1 MPFNIAPA
9 LECLLLNISSTVCF
23 PIRTALLR
31 LVPGSTFPAALQR
44 ECQLRSS
51 AFPNQTDNLS
61 LRCFSRKSKN
71 HCILFPVRLVPSL
84 IHGGRW
90 SLVCLQIGRG
100 HPGQTWC
107 WSQLFNFSSDA
118 RIIWITSRCQYLFF
132 VHATPNP
139 SSFIFKECPR
149 TIVLAVVRAMHH
161 MHQWYLATSRQKA
174 KGWICTTSIPSWTHW
189 FLSFVRVSLRV
200 VTSLSNPG
208 VWDLT
213 HWSQEARWGAA
224 RRAGPGQTVWDLP
237 RSSEFVPPGTVELLI
252 QHGRKLKVCTATMQP
267 NARQV
272 LLPGDRSLIEAC
284 LACELHLKVVWH
296 GWTAWAEW
304 KCPFSCQIY
313 KSTRLQDDATSWPSF
328 AWSHCEIDI
337 CQLMI
342 LQFKVWPG
350 WPSSGW
356 QVVYKWCFSFGICI
370 GQFPWHFFRQG
381 PASTRGGAIPVL
393 EIKPS
398 DGRWWQTDEK
408 DETDNWHQVTSLAT
422 SLASPQA
429 TLTSARWT
437 RVISCA

>member
-1 MPFNIAPA
+1 MPVFV
-9 LECLLLNISSTVCF
+9 LL
-23 PIRTALLR
+23 
-31 LVPGSTFPAALQR
+31 
-44 ECQLRSS
+44 
-51 AFPNQTDNLS
+51 
-61 LRCFSRKSKN
+61 SR
-71 HCILFPVRLVPSL
+71 
-84 IHGGRW
+84 
-90 SLVCLQIGRG
+90 
-100 HPGQTWC
+100 
-107 WSQLFNFSSDA
+107 
-118 RIIWITSRCQYLFF
+118 
-132 VHATPNP
+132 HAQSGK

-149 TIVLAVVRAMHH
+149 TIALAVVRA
-161 MHQWYLATSRQKA
+161 MHQWYLATSRQKTKA
-174 KGWICTTSIPSWTHW
+174 WICTTSIPSWTHW
-189 FLSFVRVSLRV
+189 FLRFVRVSLRG

-237 RSSEFVPPGTVELLI
+237 RSSEFVPPGTVEFLI

-381 PASTRGGAIPVL
+381 PASTRRGHSSSWNQAKRWPVVA
-393 EIKPS
+393 
-398 DGRWWQTDEK
+398 DGWKRRDRQ
-408 DETDNWHQVTSLAT
+408 
-422 SLASPQA
+422 
-429 TLTSARWT
+429 LTSSDLFGN
-437 RVISCA
+437 ISGISSSDFDFCKMDSCHLMCLACKSCIR